1 MAENENKL
9 KNNKLVERD
18 LMDKFE
24 NVKHLIQKEKENFKR
39 LSEKRQEKYESKIS
53 CLKGRLEK
61 KSKEVEFMD
70 KVLENYK
77 STVKTLPEVQGTCST
92 QDNVIT
98 GLYRRIENI
107 KTIGNT

>member
-1 MAENENKL
+1 
-9 KNNKLVERD
+9 
-18 LMDKFE
+18 
-24 NVKHLIQKEKENFKR
+24 
-39 LSEKRQEKYESKIS
+39 
-53 CLKGRLEK
+53 
-61 KSKEVEFMD
+61 MD

-77 STVKTLPEVQGTCST
+77 STVKTMPEEMQGTCST